1 MLSLW
6 PLHSGSSSCVGEAP
20 KLEEQA
26 GEQTGEH
33 WSEEDTHGTPAG
45 GAGTGTGS
53 RILKRK
59 RCNKVCRD
67 REGGGVGRGVVG
79 VGFHGR
85 EVEGEI
91 VVKWGK
97 ERINKETAGR
107 EEEQKIEI

>member
-6 PLHSGSSSCVGEAP
+6 LLHSGPSSRIGEAP
-20 KLEEQA
+20 KPEEQA

-33 WSEEDTHGTPAG
+33 RSEEDTHGTPAG

-67 REGGGVGRGVVG
+67 QGGCWVSQEGSGRRNGCDVG
-79 VGFHGR
+79 
-85 EVEGEI
+85 
-91 VVKWGK
+91 
-97 ERINKETAGR
+97 
-107 EEEQKIEI
+107 